1 MCPTWKLTT
10 WRPGS
15 GGCCFQLVFFVW
27 TLTKFSRT
35 YKWISTECVDNT
47 VIYEIKSDSVQCYH
61 KNNRRGAPWKTR
73 HRNQQKHVTA
83 GHVKN
88 EEQTSKY
95 CCNNLKIFALTTQTA
110 LRKYIIDNNNSH
122 FCFSFQGK
130 RIYFIWCVLTHE
142 DQKCHTHLW
151 KSCRGLTMS
160 SALFKYIEA
169 KTKQKLPPNGRLCT
183 QHFEISCIKLLI
195 EMSLKFVP
203 SSPINNKPTLF
214 QILAWHRTIIW
225 INDCPVYWCKYASLG
240 LIELVWYTE
249 TL

>member
-1 MCPTWKLTT
+1 M
-10 WRPGS
+10 
-15 GGCCFQLVFFVW
+15 
-27 TLTKFSRT
+27 
-35 YKWISTECVDNT
+35 
-47 VIYEIKSDSVQCYH
+47 QCYH

-122 FCFSFQGK
+122 FCFSFEGK

-183 QHFEISCIKLLI
+183 QHFKISCIKLLI

-203 SSPINNKPTLF
+203 STTSQHCFKYWVGTEQATNHYLNQWLPGLLMQTCVTWPHWVSLI
-214 QILAWHRTIIW
+214 HR
-225 INDCPVYWCKYASLG
+225 NFVKL
-240 LIELVWYTE
+240 WYTKKQLHDIDVGMRWLPYDPVKK
-249 TL
+249 TDL